1 MCSDRVLFNN
11 KAGYLE
17 RRLQLQI
24 PEAGAFT
31 ELLFVLFVGLELLL
45 IEILEA
51 GAGAFTEL
59 LFVRLEL
66 LLVQIPEAGDLQCY
80 ILLGWSF
87 YYMSMDRMITPIHF
101 NYSQKKED

>member
-1 MCSDRVLFNN
+1 MCSDTVLFNN

-17 RRLQLQI
+17 RRLQVQI
-24 PEAGAFT
+24 PEAGAFI

-66 LLVQIPEAGDLQCY
+66 LQSY
-80 ILLGWSF
+80 FLLGWSF
-87 YYMSMDRMITPIHF
+87 YLFKSLKLEIYSVTFCWDGAF
-101 NYSQKKED
+101 NICQWTE